1 MALLIALLSGATA
14 AMIAGRL
21 RRAPRWGWLVDAGL
35 GTAGGAAAFSMI
47 HVAPAP
53 DSDMSYLLLIVALS
67 ALCGVVILW
76 ALGAIARLLRR

>member
-35 GTAGGAAAFSMI
+35 GAAGGAAGGYLVR
-47 HVAPAP
+47 VAPAP
-53 DSDMSYLLLIVALS
+53 GSDAAYLLFIVALS